1 MADMEGK
8 SLLPRDK
15 TEVTSPAE
23 PTRPGLSF
31 TPTVDIFET
40 DHDITLLADMP
51 GVNAEDLIID
61 LRENVLTLSA
71 DVVDPEGPDE
81 VEVLREYRTGSYYRQ
96 FSLSEMIDQAKIEAD
111 LKDGVLGLKLPKV
124 EAAQPRR
131 MAVKAS

>member
-1 MADMEGK
+1 MADMESK
-8 SLLPRDK
+8 SLQPRDK

-51 GVNAEDLIID
+51 GVRAEGLIID

-71 DVVDPEGPDE
+71 DVADPEGLDE
-81 VEVLREYRTGSYYRQ
+81 VAVLREYRTGNYYRQ

-111 LKDGVLGLKLPKV
+111 LKDGVLRLKLPKV

-131 MAVKAS
+131 ITVKAS